1 MAKKIYHLPHCGTC
15 KKIISDLN
23 TESCELIDIKSSP
36 INEKIL
42 DQWAKLAGS
51 YQALFSKKAIKYKTM
66 GLKDK
71 VLTEA
76 DFKKY
81 ILSDY
86 TFIKRPVIVV
96 GKKIFIGHAADQ
108 ILGAQAALNIK

>member
-1 MAKKIYHLPHCGTC
+1 MAKNKY
-15 KKIISDLN
+15 
-23 TESCELIDIKSSP
+23 
-36 INEKIL
+36 NEKIL

-76 DFKKY
+76 DYKKY

-108 ILGAQAALNIK
+108 ILGAQAALN

>member
-1 MAKKIYHLPHCGTC
+1 MSESIIYQNFL
-15 KKIISDLN
+15 LFYYYF
-23 TESCELIDIKSSP
+23 LF
-36 INEKIL
+36 L
-42 DQWAKLAGS
+42 S
-51 YQALFSKKAIKYKTM
+51 YFKAIKYKTM

-76 DFKKY
+76 VYKKY

-108 ILGAQAALNIK
+108 ILGAQAALN